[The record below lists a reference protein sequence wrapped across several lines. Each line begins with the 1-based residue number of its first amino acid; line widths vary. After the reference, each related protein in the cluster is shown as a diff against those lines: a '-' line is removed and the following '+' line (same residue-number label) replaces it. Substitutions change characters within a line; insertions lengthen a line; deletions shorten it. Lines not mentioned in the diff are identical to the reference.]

1 MNHFGESRALNYHA
15 AKTWNNYQII
25 SSRKLPLDYSIQL
38 GNTTLQ
44 PMQSVKLLG
53 VHLDRHFTMA
63 THIDKVVKKCHGLL
77 GALAR
82 ATPFLSVKLLKM
94 FYTAVIRC
102 HLEYASTVVAMASTT
117 QLHKLDII
125 QKAAARVITGSPRLA
140 HSEPLLVELKLDTLA
155 ERRSRHLTDVVNSI
169 VTRRCHPALLNLLS
183 VEPDGSISCSF
194 SPRTTAGR
202 KSFQNMAVAIYNHT
216 DLS

>member
-1 MNHFGESRALNYHA
+1 M
-15 AKTWNNYQII
+15 
-25 SSRKLPLDYSIQL
+25 
-38 GNTTLQ
+38 
-44 PMQSVKLLG
+44 
-53 VHLDRHFTMA
+53 
-63 THIDKVVKKCHGLL
+63 
-77 GALAR
+77 
-82 ATPFLSVKLLKM
+82 PFLSVKLLEM

-102 HLEYASTVVAMASTT
+102 HLEYASTVVAMASAT

-140 HSEPLLVELKLDTLA
+140 HSERLLVELKLDTLA

-169 VTRRCHPALLNLLS
+169 VTRRCHPVLLNLLS
-183 VEPDGSISCSF
+183 IEHDGSISCSF